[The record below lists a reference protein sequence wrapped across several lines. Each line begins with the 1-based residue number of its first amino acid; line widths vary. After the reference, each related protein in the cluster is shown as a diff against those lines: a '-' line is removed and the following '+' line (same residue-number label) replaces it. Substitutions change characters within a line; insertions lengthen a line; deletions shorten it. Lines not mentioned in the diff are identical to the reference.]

1 MASKGP
7 SEFEIRETRFRWIA
21 LRWTAFI
28 LLTYLAISYI
38 LIPTLWRVAEEGSHP
53 ALSDVPEITR
63 TSSQIPGDPINICL
77 IGSEESVARSML
89 AAGWFPAD
97 PLTLKSSLRI
107 AGDSVLRR
115 PYDEAPVSNLFVW
128 GRKQDL
134 AFEQPVGNDPR
145 RRHHVRFW
153 KSKTVNAQ
161 GLPLWVGAATYDEK
175 VGLSHTTGQ
184 ITHHIGPDVDAERDK
199 ILADLKGASRLS
211 TVNWRGQFHL
221 SLSGRNGGG
230 DLWKTDGRLAIA
242 TLISSE

>member
-1 MASKGP
+1 MASTGP
-7 SEFEIRETRFRWIA
+7 SESEIRQSRFRWVA
-21 LRWTAFI
+21 FRWSAVG
-28 LLTYLAISYI
+28 LLIYMLISYV
-38 LIPTLWRVAEEGSHP
+38 LMPVLWRVAEEGSHP
-53 ALSDVPEITR
+53 ALGDVPEITR

-77 IGSEESVARSML
+77 IGSEESVTRSLL

-107 AGDSVLRR
+107 ASDSVLRR
-115 PYDEAPVSNLFVW
+115 PYDDAPVSSLYVW

-153 KSKTVNAQ
+153 KSTALDRQ

-184 ITHHIGPDVDAERDK
+184 ITHHIGPNVDAERDK
-199 ILADLKGASRLS
+199 ILADLKSASRLGA
-211 TVNWRGQFHL
+211 VQWRPQFH
-221 SLSGRNGGG
+221 SALSGRNGGG

-242 TLISSE
+242 TLNSAP

>member
-1 MASKGP
+1 MASTGP

-77 IGSEESVARSML
+77 IGSEESVALSML

-153 KSKTVNAQ
+153 KSKTVNSQ

-175 VGLSHTTGQ
+175 VGLSRYQNLIKKEEKVEVYSEGESGCEFD
-184 ITHHIGPDVDAERDK
+184 IPYKE
-199 ILADLKGASRLS
+199 LKEKAKALRMLYH
-211 TVNWRGQFHL
+211 WR
-221 SLSGRNGGG
+221 
-230 DLWKTDGRLAIA
+230 
-242 TLISSE
+242 